1 MSTLKSLFLYFGL
14 LSDIVCHPGLEVHIG
29 TVIPDALQFCT
40 WNVIEFYFNI
50 PNFSE
55 IFHMY
60 ALKYNFTVL
69 PDSYAI
75 VQITSLSLC
84 HYGDFS

>member
-40 WNVIEFYFNI
+40 WNMIRFYFNVLNI
-50 PNFSE
+50 SE
-55 IFHMY
+55 TFHAY
-60 ALKYNFTVL
+60 TLISQCFLNSH
-69 PDSYAI
+69 DI
-75 VQITSLSLC
+75 VQVVKNQLLTMKN
-84 HYGDFS
+84 